1 ALFCAYNSCCLRLG
15 MRRGNDRRFE
25 SAGIIGFW
33 RLSNFQRN
41 DGCEWGFV
49 VYEHIGL
56 NIKLKL
62 AGNVGD
68 NVGQPDAFAGF
79 DAGVENRSVRCQC
92 PGNLGG

>member
-1 ALFCAYNSCCLRLG
+1 
-15 MRRGNDRRFE
+15 MRWGNDGRFQ

-41 DGCEWGFV
+41 NGCEWGFV